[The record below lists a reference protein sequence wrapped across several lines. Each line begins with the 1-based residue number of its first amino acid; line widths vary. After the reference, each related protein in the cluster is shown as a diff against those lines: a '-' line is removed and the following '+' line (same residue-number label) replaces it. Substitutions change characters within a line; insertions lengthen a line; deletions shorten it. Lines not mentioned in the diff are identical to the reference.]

1 MDMTEG
7 ISQELQQSKR
17 ELQHCWLA
25 VKRRWL
31 PAITVFGSMVGC
43 SILVAGLQ
51 KPVYTAEGKLLFR
64 LDRTPSLVGVGQAME
79 EVDSLAPQSNPMRT
93 EMEVLS
99 STPLV
104 QKAIDALHLKD
115 NQGEPLEPRDF
126 VEKNLQLKVVK
137 TTDVLSLTYKSHNP
151 HEAAAVVNQLMAL
164 YIEHSILSNRADT
177 SAAGDFIAKQLP
189 ATQAAVRQTEA
200 TMRRFREQNHIVDL
214 DKEAETTVAA
224 IANLNNQM
232 DQIRWQLANT
242 KGEVAALRDRVGLD
256 SKTALDLST
265 VSQSEGVQKALAEL
279 QTVEAQL
286 AVQRTKFRA
295 SAPPI
300 VSLERQ
306 RAALKTVLQNRIGN
320 TLGANRQ
327 VPTQNLQLGS
337 LRQELIKNLV
347 QAEVN
352 RWQLDSQ
359 LQALLKTQATYQ
371 RRAQMLPRLEQDH
384 RELQR
389 QLDAAQ
395 STYQSLLKKMQE
407 VKVVENQTM
416 DRVKVLESAI
426 VPDRPS
432 LKKPI
437 LLIALGIVLGS
448 LGAGAAIVWLEVKD
462 DSLKTLRELRDLFG
476 YPLLGVIPAF
486 VQQPSPRKPE
496 AEDSDVPELLVNRM
510 PQSLVS
516 ESYRMLQAN
525 LKFLISSD
533 QALKVITV
541 TSSVPQEGK
550 STTVANLAAAIAQLG
565 HRVLLVDAD
574 LRHPLQH
581 HIWEVNNK
589 AGLSHM
595 LVGEASLEIAEI
607 AVKTGMTNLDILTAG
622 AVPPNPLALLQSQR
636 MSKLIRSMSE
646 AYDFVIIDSPPLVAA
661 ADALAL
667 GNLTDGVLVVARP
680 GVVNAV
686 SALTAKE
693 SLLRS
698 GQTILGLVVNG
709 VILKNEPDSYFHMAQ
724 RYYSDSAPIQPL
736 ADQSGEVY
744 QSCN

>member
-1 MDMTEG
+1 
-7 ISQELQQSKR
+7 
-17 ELQHCWLA
+17 
-25 VKRRWL
+25 
-31 PAITVFGSMVGC
+31 
-43 SILVAGLQ
+43 
-51 KPVYTAEGKLLFR
+51 
-64 LDRTPSLVGVGQAME
+64 
-79 EVDSLAPQSNPMRT
+79 
-93 EMEVLS
+93 
-99 STPLV
+99 
-104 QKAIDALHLKD
+104 
-115 NQGEPLEPRDF
+115 
-126 VEKNLQLKVVK
+126 
-137 TTDVLSLTYKSHNP
+137 
-151 HEAAAVVNQLMAL
+151 VVNQLMAL